1 MTNINL
7 LTVDEVADILKIN
20 ARTVRKYCYEGKIE
34 YIKIGKD
41 IRISE
46 QAFKNYLQNST
57 ITNKENESE
66 EKENDK

>member
-1 MTNINL
+1 MTDIKL
-7 LTVDEVADILKIN
+7 LTVDEVAEILRIN

-57 ITNKENESE
+57 ITNSESE